1 MLYTPAHFREADLG
15 RLHDTIA
22 AAGLATLITQSGAPG
37 DSGPIVSHLPMLLDR
52 TEGDK
57 GALIG
62 HLARGNPQW
71 KASDLTKPALV
82 IFLGPDAYI
91 SPNYYA
97 TKKTEPRV
105 VPTWNYVAIH
115 VQGRLEVFED
125 ADRLRALV
133 TRLTDEHE
141 GRVGSSWKVTDAPE
155 DYLGKMLKAIVGVKL
170 RIESIEGKFKLGQ
183 NRAAADRES
192 VAAALSSSD
201 DTRRQD
207 LAALTRKTL

>member
-1 MLYTPAHFREADLG
+1 VLYVPNHFREADLS

-22 AAGLATLITQSGAPG
+22 GAGLATLVTQG
-37 DSGPIVSHLPMLLDR
+37 DAGPIVSHLPMLLDR
-52 TEGDK
+52 TDGEK

-71 KASDLTKPALV
+71 KASDLGKPALA

-115 VQGRLEVFED
+115 VQGRLETFED
-125 ADRLRALV
+125 SDRLLDVV

-141 GRVGSSWKVTDAPE
+141 RRAGTSWKATDAPA
-155 DYLGKMLKAIVGVKL
+155 DYLDKMLKAIVGVKIA
-170 RIESIEGKFKLGQ
+170 IESIEGKFKLGQ
-183 NRAAADRES
+183 NRATADRES
-192 VAAALSSSD
+192 VVAALSTSD

-207 LAALTRKTL
+207 VAALTKKTL

>member
-1 MLYTPAHFREADLG
+1 MLYIPSAFREADLG

-22 AAGLATLITQSGAPG
+22 GAGLATLVTQS

-52 TEGDK
+52 ADGEK
-57 GALIG
+57 GALVG

-71 KASDLTKPALV
+71 KASDLLKPALI

-91 SPNYYA
+91 SPSWYA

-115 VQGRLEVFED
+115 VQGRLETFED
-125 ADRLRALV
+125 SDRLLDVV

-141 GRVGSSWKVTDAPE
+141 RRVGTPWKVTDAPA

-170 RIESIEGKFKLGQ
+170 TIDSIEGKFKLGQ

-192 VAAALSSSD
+192 VAAALSASD
-201 DTRRQD
+201 DTRHQGV
-207 LAALTRKTL
+207 AALTRKTL

>member
-1 MLYTPAHFREADLG
+1 M
-15 RLHDTIA
+15 
-22 AAGLATLITQSGAPG
+22 
-37 DSGPIVSHLPMLLDR
+37 V
-52 TEGDK
+52 
-57 GALIG
+57 G

-71 KASDLTKPALV
+71 KASDLGKPALI

-125 ADRLRALV
+125 AERLRALV
-133 TRLTDEHE
+133 TRLTDTHE

-170 RIESIEGKFKLGQ
+170 TIESIEGKFKLGQ

-192 VAAALSSSD
+192 VAEVLSSSD
-201 DTRRQD
+201 DTRHQA
-207 LAALTRKTL
+207 LAALTKKTL